1 MSIFAAG
8 ACVGALAPPGDPP
21 PPGGPPPGFPP
32 PPGGWEGGGYF
43 FIALPKAF
51 ITHSSLVGAA
61 FVKAIISVG
70 AMVVLIFGRSRIRV
84 CRGGSIA
91 FGANGLSLIL

>member
-1 MSIFAAG
+1 MLGGDPIGRMSAFAARAG
-8 ACVGALAPPGDPP
+8 VGPLAPP
-21 PPGGPPPGFPP
+21 PPGGPPPLEGPPPPEGP

-51 ITHSSLVGAA
+51 VTHSSFVGAA

-70 AMVVLIFGRSRIRV
+70 AMVVLIFGVSRIRA
-84 CRGGSIA
+84 C
-91 FGANGLSLIL
+91 